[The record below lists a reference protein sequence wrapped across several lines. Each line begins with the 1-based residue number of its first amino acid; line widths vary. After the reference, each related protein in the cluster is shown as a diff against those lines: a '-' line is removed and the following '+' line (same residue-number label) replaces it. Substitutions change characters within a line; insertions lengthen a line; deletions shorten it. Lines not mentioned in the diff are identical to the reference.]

1 MKQKSPQRF
10 EFVRGSD
17 ACICMVTVDHTR
29 VKLLQRNDDDSDFIN
44 ANYLPV
50 SEYLVYKTVIS
61 AHNAFFFFSYFVHI
75 PVKSKI

>member
-61 AHNAFFFFSYFVHI
+61 AHNAFFFFIFCAHSC
-75 PVKSKI
+75 